1 MDTLVRGRMK
11 PEDSRQSADT
21 CRSLLEAVTIFS
33 HGRAINLP
41 ETPGQTDPLNRAVG
55 LLMGSFDHPPVP
67 NSNVSY
73 AKEIYLL
80 LPKDERMNDSQEI
93 LKNYGQVC
101 KEINQAHKSGPIP
114 KELKQRAAVSSL
126 RVISLLGSK
135 EKTPLKF
142 KNQIASAVA
151 NIIRNYHLGEEI
163 GEAIGMKF
171 EGKAAPET
179 ETLKSLQRKVFDR
192 NLLHDEQG
200 FAKGEEEL
208 AQIKEFILTGEGD
221 KPLRMA
227 ENLTSLSG
235 SQREGLTLRK
245 IVEQVKN
252 QNDLRVLATNGQV
265 SIYAL
270 RIPHPEQDKINIDFN
285 MTKSYLNLIVAVG
298 PNCEP
303 VVLKDSSVNEYENGK
318 YNNDFSELKQPDEDG
333 FFSLNFYSDWSYP
346 SRKEGIFTTILA
358 QNSEFYSAGKYLFIS
373 NEGELV
379 ESPESSTTLIH
390 NERLPSGDHIFY
402 IRPSLYQGGYYVRF
416 NPKEKSFR
424 KIVGTDNCNFNRIIN
439 NLGIFTRDEQ
449 HPEGSA
455 VVLIDKSDTVTQI
468 QIPKSLHADVRPWQ
482 IEADNLIVINLK
494 PASDSICAPS
504 HLIISMHNGHPM
516 PGYTTIRNIKL
527 PDYELFSYQ
536 FDPKTRTIISP
547 HYDPFTGLMSANLS
561 TKLVYKP
568 PQQGEEIGWW
578 MIEEPEIYDQ
588 PEVELETNQI
598 YNHIFSRLARLSQ
611 FPDTELELTPPNLEN
626 TGIIHPDKLYYLRYN
641 VLFYTLTDV
650 LNGTYHADE
659 KIGYRRVLRDKA
671 YDKIYP
677 HLRDVMQN
685 LWAEMNKQLN
695 PEDGVP
701 KQWTPAEIA
710 ELKKRRDVLSKALDR
725 LPITLEY
732 R

>member
-1 MDTLVRGRMK
+1 MNPAPASSNLEQQLSHLIPKQPIPEGTFPAAPAIFDCSNFELTGIISRRTALMDTLVRGRMK

-318 YNNDFSELKQPDEDG
+318 YNNDFSELKQPD
-333 FFSLNFYSDWSYP
+333 
-346 SRKEGIFTTILA
+346 
-358 QNSEFYSAGKYLFIS
+358 
-373 NEGELV
+373 
-379 ESPESSTTLIH
+379 
-390 NERLPSGDHIFY
+390 
-402 IRPSLYQGGYYVRF
+402 
-416 NPKEKSFR
+416 
-424 KIVGTDNCNFNRIIN
+424 
-439 NLGIFTRDEQ
+439 
-449 HPEGSA
+449 
-455 VVLIDKSDTVTQI
+455 
-468 QIPKSLHADVRPWQ
+468 
-482 IEADNLIVINLK
+482 
-494 PASDSICAPS
+494 
-504 HLIISMHNGHPM
+504 
-516 PGYTTIRNIKL
+516 
-527 PDYELFSYQ
+527 
-536 FDPKTRTIISP
+536 
-547 HYDPFTGLMSANLS
+547 
-561 TKLVYKP
+561 
-568 PQQGEEIGWW
+568 
-578 MIEEPEIYDQ
+578 
-588 PEVELETNQI
+588 
-598 YNHIFSRLARLSQ
+598 
-611 FPDTELELTPPNLEN
+611 
-626 TGIIHPDKLYYLRYN
+626 
-641 VLFYTLTDV
+641 
-650 LNGTYHADE
+650 
-659 KIGYRRVLRDKA
+659 
-671 YDKIYP
+671 
-677 HLRDVMQN
+677 
-685 LWAEMNKQLN
+685 
-695 PEDGVP
+695 
-701 KQWTPAEIA
+701 
-710 ELKKRRDVLSKALDR
+710 
-725 LPITLEY
+725 
-732 R
+732 